1 MYRMIKGLMIFI
13 LSCTVIAGV
22 YVFHE
27 YMKLDNIS
35 EATLQNNTNMN
46 HKYTSSNHAPSD
58 FPEVSNILLLGIDT
72 GEFGRTDQGRSD
84 TMIVAHVDTK
94 KKTGK
99 LISLERDTYVEIAG
113 KNKKDKLNAAYA
125 YGGPEMAIETTEKLL
140 DTTIP
145 YYMAMNMKGV
155 ESLLEV
161 VGDIEVDN
169 DFAFQF
175 EQFDFPKG
183 TLTLTPEEALAWSR
197 MRYDD
202 PNGNYGRQI
211 RQQKVIQA
219 MLGKL
224 LKVQSLP
231 KIDKILD
238 ILGENMK
245 TNLPL
250 DQLFKM
256 YLTNKTA
263 YHITTD
269 QLKGEEQLINGTS
282 YQKMSEAELERISR
296 QLK

>member
-202 PNGNYGRQI
+202 PNGDYGRQI

-282 YQKMSEAELERISR
+282 YQKMSEAELERISK